1 MNRFRIGVGF
11 LAVLLG
17 LSLWVQKIMQ
27 NTQEPI
33 AAALAAAE
41 ENARSGHWDA
51 AKQYADA
58 AAGRWQESWHLTA
71 AFADHG
77 PMEDIDALMAQLPAF
92 LRQRDEAQFTALCAE
107 LIRRVNAMVDA
118 HRLKWWNLM

>member
-1 MNRFRIGVGF
+1 MNRFRIGIVF
-11 LAVLLG
+11 LVILLAMSFG
-17 LSLWVQKIMQ
+17 VQRVMQ

-33 AAALAAAE
+33 AAALAAAG
-41 ENARSGHWDA
+41 ENARSGHWEA

-77 PMEDIDALMAQLPAF
+77 PMEDIDALMAQLPSY
-92 LRQRDEAQFTALCAE
+92 LHQQDETEFTALCAE
-107 LIRRVNAMVDA
+107 LIRRINAMVDA
-118 HRLKWWNLM
+118 HTLKWWNLL